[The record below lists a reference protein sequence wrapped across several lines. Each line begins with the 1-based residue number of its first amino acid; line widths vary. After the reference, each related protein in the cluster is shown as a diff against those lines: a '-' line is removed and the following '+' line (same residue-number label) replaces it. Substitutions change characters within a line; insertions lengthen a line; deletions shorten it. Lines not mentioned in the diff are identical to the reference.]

1 MMSVGVLAGGP
12 ALPLVVGPAS
22 SPAAAGRRFDRRGR
36 IVETS
41 AMQSNRWRVAS
52 LVSLVVT
59 CAVVV
64 PAAVAGRP
72 QATPRGSGLPAAF
85 DALEAFYVSGVK
97 DNGIVG
103 SRLAV
108 VREGRELFARSV
120 GMADVARQ
128 HPVDADTIFHWA
140 SITKTFTAIAIM
152 QLRDRGLL
160 TLDDPV
166 VNYVPELRLV
176 HDAFGDISR
185 ITIRHLMT
193 HTAGFRNPTWPW
205 GGDKPWHP
213 FEPTE
218 WAQLVAMFPYTDV
231 EFEPGSRYSYSNPG
245 IIFLGRVIERLTG
258 DHYDTYVDKNIFKP
272 LEMYRSYFDATPYHL
287 LPHRS
292 ASYIVEN
299 GRPRPAPFDVNTGIT
314 VSNGGLNAPV
324 GDMEKYL
331 AFLIGDDTRRATY
344 DGVLKRASLEEM
356 FVPQMAVGTEG
367 DDRVS
372 IGLNF
377 FVEDRGGFRLVGHS
391 GDQNGF
397 IAHFY
402 ICPARR
408 AGYIVAF
415 NTQTPPTT
423 NEGKEK
429 TREFDAQLRTFILE
443 QVFKAM

>member
-1 MMSVGVLAGGP
+1 
-12 ALPLVVGPAS
+12 
-22 SPAAAGRRFDRRGR
+22 
-36 IVETS
+36 
-41 AMQSNRWRVAS
+41 MQPNRWTVAS
-52 LVSLVVT
+52 LVSLVVA
-59 CAVVV
+59 CAV
-64 PAAVAGRP
+64 AAPVGVAAAP
-72 QATPRGSGLPAAF
+72 QGAARGSASKAAF
-85 DALEAFYVSGVK
+85 DALEAFYVSGVN

-103 SRLAV
+103 SRLV
-108 VREGRELFARSV
+108 VLREGRELFARSV
-120 GMADVARQ
+120 GVADIARQ

-176 HDAFGDISR
+176 HDPFGDISR

-193 HTAGFRNPTWPW
+193 HSAGFRNPTWPW

-218 WAQLVAMFPYTDV
+218 WSQLVAMFPYTEV

-245 IIFLGRVIERLTG
+245 IIFLGRVIERLSG
-258 DHYDTYVDKNIFKP
+258 DHYETYIDKNILKP
-272 LEMYRSYFDATPYHL
+272 LEMSRSYFDATPYHL

-292 ASYIVEN
+292 ASYYVEN
-299 GRPRPAPFDVNTGIT
+299 GKPRPAPFDAVTGIT

-331 AFLIGDDTRRATY
+331 AFLIGNDQRQAVY
-344 DGVLKRASLEEM
+344 DLVLKRRSLEEM
-356 FVPQMAVGTEG
+356 FVPQLAVGTEG
-367 DDRVS
+367 SDRVS

-377 FVEDRGGFRLVGHS
+377 FVEDRGGFHLVGHG

-402 ICPARR
+402 ICPALR

-415 NTQTPPTT
+415 NTETPPTT
-423 NEGKEK
+423 TDGKDK
-429 TREFDAQLRTFILE
+429 TREFDAALRAFMLKN
-443 QVFKAM
+443 VFPAL

>member
-1 MMSVGVLAGGP
+1 
-12 ALPLVVGPAS
+12 
-22 SPAAAGRRFDRRGR
+22 
-36 IVETS
+36 
-41 AMQSNRWRVAS
+41 MQSNRWTVAS
-52 LVSLVVT
+52 LVSLVVA
-59 CAVVV
+59 C
-64 PAAVAGRP
+64 AAVAPAGLAALP
-72 QATPRGSGLPAAF
+72 QGTPRGSALTAALT
-85 DALEAFYVSGVK
+85 ALDAFYASGVH

-103 SRLAV
+103 SRLVV

-120 GMADVARQ
+120 GMADIARQ

-176 HDAFGDISR
+176 HDAYGDISR

-193 HTAGFRNPTWPW
+193 HSAGFRNPTWPW

-218 WAQLVAMFPYTDV
+218 WSQLVAMFPYTEV

-245 IIFLGRVIERLTG
+245 IIFLGRVIERLSG
-258 DHYDTYVDKNIFKP
+258 DHYETYIDKNILKP
-272 LEMYRSYFDATPYHL
+272 LEMFRSYFDATPYHL

-292 ASYIVEN
+292 ASYFVEN
-299 GRPRPAPFDVNTGIT
+299 GGPRPAPFDVNTGIT

-324 GDMEKYL
+324 DDMEKYL
-331 AFLIGDDTRRATY
+331 AFLIGDEKRRAVY
-344 DGVLKRASLEEM
+344 DLVLKRRSIEEM
-356 FVPQMAVGTEG
+356 FVPQLAIGAEG

-377 FVEDRGGFRLVGHS
+377 FVEDREGRHLVGHS
-391 GDQNGF
+391 GGQNGF
-397 IAHFY
+397 ISHFY
-402 ICPARR
+402 VCPALR
-408 AGYIVAF
+408 AGYVVAF
-415 NTQTPPTT
+415 NTQVPTADD
-423 NEGKEK
+423 KDK
-429 TREFDAQLRTFILE
+429 TREFDAALRTFILKT
-443 QVFKAM
+443 VFPVM

>member
-1 MMSVGVLAGGP
+1 MNW
-12 ALPLVVGPAS
+12 
-22 SPAAAGRRFDRRGR
+22 
-36 IVETS
+36 
-41 AMQSNRWRVAS
+41 NRWTVAS
-52 LVSLVVT
+52 LVSFVVA
-59 CAVVV
+59 C
-64 PAAVAGRP
+64 AAVAPADVAALP
-72 QATPRGSGLPAAF
+72 QGAPRGSAPTAAF
-85 DALEAFYVSGVK
+85 DALEAFYVSGVS

-103 SRLAV
+103 SRLAI
-108 VREGRELFARSV
+108 VREGRELFARSA
-120 GMADVARQ
+120 GMADIARQ

-193 HTAGFRNPTWPW
+193 HSAGFRNPTWPW
-205 GGDKPWHP
+205 GGDKAWHP

-218 WAQLVAMFPYTDV
+218 WSQLVAMFPYTEV

-245 IIFLGRVIERLTG
+245 IIFLGRVIEHLTG
-258 DHYDTYVDKNIFKP
+258 DHYETYIDKNILKP
-272 LEMYRSYFDATPYHL
+272 LEMSRSYFDQTPYHL

-292 ASYIVEN
+292 ASYFVEN
-299 GRPRPAPFDVNTGIT
+299 GQPRPAPFDVHTGIT

-331 AFLIGDDTRRATY
+331 AFLIGGELRRAVY
-344 DGVLKRASLEEM
+344 DLVMKRASLEEM
-356 FVPQMAVGTEG
+356 FVPQMAVETEG
-367 DDRVS
+367 SDRVS

-377 FVEDRGGFRLVGHS
+377 FVEDRGGFHLVGHG

-402 ICPARR
+402 ICPALH

-423 NEGKEK
+423 SGGKEK
-429 TREFDAQLRTFILE
+429 TQEFDAALRAFILTR
-443 QVFKAM
+443 VFPVM

>member
-1 MMSVGVLAGGP
+1 MRDIGKRRHTLLAVLASLA
-12 ALPLVVGPAS
+12 ALG
-22 SPAAAGRRFDRRGR
+22 
-36 IVETS
+36 
-41 AMQSNRWRVAS
+41 
-52 LVSLVVT
+52 
-59 CAVVV
+59 
-64 PAAVAGRP
+64 AAVAPNDVAAAP
-72 QATPRGSGLPAAF
+72 QAATRVSASKSAF
-85 DALEAFYVSGVK
+85 EALDAFYVSGVN

-103 SRLAV
+103 SRLVV
-108 VREGRELFARSV
+108 VRDGRELFARSV
-120 GMADVARQ
+120 GMADLGRQ

-160 TLDDPV
+160 TLDDPI

-193 HTAGFRNPTWPW
+193 HSAGFRNPTWPW

-218 WAQLVAMFPYTDV
+218 WAQLVAMFPYTEV

-245 IIFLGRVIERLTG
+245 IIFLGRVIEHLTG
-258 DHYDTYVDKNIFKP
+258 DHYETYIDKNVLKP
-272 LEMYRSYFDATPYHL
+272 LEMSRSYFDATPSYL

-292 ASYIVEN
+292 ASYFVEN
-299 GRPRPAPFDVNTGIT
+299 GKPRPAPFDVNTGIT

-331 AFLIGDDTRRATY
+331 AFLIGDEKRRAVY
-344 DGVLKRASLEEM
+344 DLVLKRSSLEEM
-356 FVPQMAVGTEG
+356 FVPQLAVETEG
-367 DDRVS
+367 GGRVS

-377 FVEDRGGFRLVGHS
+377 FVEDRGGFHLVGHS

-402 ICPARR
+402 ICPALR

-415 NTQTPPTT
+415 NTQTLPATS
-423 NEGKEK
+423 EGKEK
-429 TREFDAQLRTFILE
+429 TREFDAALREFILKK
-443 QVFKAM
+443 VFPAM